1 MPSSG
6 SPRLASRTAANRGR
20 RGARRLALQAVY
32 QWLVAGG
39 ESRGLR
45 EEFLAERAP
54 AGIDAGYFGEL
65 LAACI
70 ADREPL
76 EQLLQPGLDRPF
88 AEVDPVERAILLI
101 GAVELRDRPELAVPV
116 VINEAVELAKS
127 FGADNSYGF
136 VNAALDRLAR
146 RVRPAP
152 GSAMSE
158 GADG

>member
-1 MPSSG
+1 MSSSG
-6 SPRLASRTAANRGR
+6 LPRPASRAPANRGR
-20 RGARRLALQAVY
+20 RGARRLALQAIY

-39 ESRGLR
+39 ESRSLR

-54 AGIDAGYFGEL
+54 AGIDAVYFGEL

-70 ADREPL
+70 DDRAPL
-76 EQLLQPGLDRPF
+76 ERLLEPGLDRPF

-136 VNAALDRLAR
+136 VNAALDHLAR
-146 RVRPAP
+146 RLRT
-152 GSAMSE
+152 GSRIAESD
-158 GADG
+158 GANG